1 MEKVLD
7 LLLYN
12 YHIFNK
18 MRKIDYIHLGR
29 LFAMLALI
37 PCLIFLN
44 ACGESESSLM
54 NKAKKD
60 GYLGGYVVYLKK
72 YPNGKFVSE
81 ALDSLYVVLT
91 HGKYP
96 YQLKDIYRYS
106 NVDYVRGTKIEKPLK
121 DYIYNQL
128 IEKKSESYWQEFISY
143 AESQDLRNAKQ
154 ELANLKKEKSE
165 IEITNWGTEDAAW
178 ETAVTLNHPNS
189 YKKYT
194 ELYPTGKHF
203 RQAKERYIN
212 LQIDRDFGGTHGD
225 LPTMEQ
231 ITRGGS
237 VATISVSNGT
247 DKTLTV
253 LYSGS
258 DFEELVLSPHSV
270 GNVSLSA
277 GSYRISARVND
288 YHVTPFAGYQTLTGG
303 NYQTSYYIVRK

>member
-1 MEKVLD
+1 MEKKE
-7 LLLYN
+7 YN
-12 YHIFNK
+12 HF
-18 MRKIDYIHLGR
+18 GR
-29 LFAMLALI
+29 LIALLALI
-37 PCLIFLN
+37 PCIIILN

-54 NKAKKD
+54 KKAKKD
-60 GYLGGYVVYLKK
+60 GYLGGYVTYLKK
-72 YPNGKFVSE
+72 YPNGKHVSE

-91 HGKYP
+91 KGKFH

-128 IEKKSESYWQEFISY
+128 LSKKSESSWQEYISY

-154 ELANLKKEKSE
+154 ELANLEKEKSE

-194 ELYPTGKHF
+194 ELYPRGKHF

-212 LQIDRDFGGTHGD
+212 LQVEKDFGGAHGD
-225 LPTMEQ
+225 LPAMEQ
-231 ITRGGS
+231 LSSGGS

-247 DKTLTV
+247 DKILTV